1 MVLCN
6 LLLPKHVLEDTFNI
20 NIRNRHNMHNHPT
33 LKNKLDRKVV
43 DRANNLHLLSCLGNH
58 MLGNQGNTEIKNIMI
73 PSHHLTKLKS
83 CFMMFHNKLYIQV
96 SVINMIYNPGL

>member
-58 MLGNQGNTEIKNIMI
+58 MLGNLGSTNINYMMILSQHSTE
-73 PSHHLTKLKS
+73 LKS
-83 CFMMFHNKLYIQV
+83 CFGMFGSTSNILVQV
-96 SVINMIYNPGL
+96 MNMINNPGW